1 MPLPSILGGVTPMA
15 AASPRSRSMLRTG
28 RVVAPCDP
36 SDAKYQD
43 YVKRCLSTWAV
54 DVELENGE
62 YVPNCR
68 VLSLQGNS
76 REGLRRLPRLPSPGA
91 NKEIVPGDL
100 VVVGFLN
107 GFAEAPVVL
116 GTLSSVT
123 HPNIPADTQESAQV
137 TTKDINE
144 AQDRREYIDWS
155 NDQRPLVSSVM
166 TRNSGLRHET
176 EQRSQQWVGGKPM
189 TAQRLE
195 RSLGGRSIEKEQ
207 TVEVEQGVTA
217 IVRESN
223 REGVD
228 LREAH
233 VVKTAEGVSSV
244 TVEDLKAQVLQLTQ
258 QVAELSKLVVRSDKG
273 EALFLQQETPKLR
286 TTVLSD
292 SNSRTVSLLAE
303 DRQENTRASLV
314 LGAGGTVTIR
324 RNTGQKAE
332 TTIALDD
339 DDSLMLQIPSGP
351 TVFLRDRDV
360 IVTSGKASVTVS
372 EEAGV
377 SLVTAQGASVNA
389 VDDTVVVTGQACT
402 INAPQV
408 HLSAGTVLL
417 GPGTGVRHS
426 LVSGER
432 LLIQMRRVET
442 ALSTLALWCRTH
454 THPVAGA
461 TAGPSLTRLLAAAT
475 PTGLIVPATDF
486 LRSTK
491 GV

>member
-1 MPLPSILGGVTPMA
+1 
-15 AASPRSRSMLRTG
+15 MLRTG

-36 SDAKYQD
+36 SSAKYQD
-43 YVKRCLSTWAV
+43 YVNRCLATWTV
-54 DVELENGE
+54 DVELESGE

-68 VLSLQGNS
+68 VLSFQGNS
-76 REGLRRLPRLPSPGA
+76 REGVRRLPRLPSPGA
-91 NKEIVPGDL
+91 NKEIVPGDI

-116 GTLSSVT
+116 GTLSGMT
-123 HPNIPADTQESAQV
+123 HPNIPVDTQEAAQV

-233 VVKTAEGVSSV
+233 VVKTPQGVNSV
-244 TVEDLKAQVLQLTQ
+244 TVEDLQAQVLQLTQ

-273 EALFLQQETPKLR
+273 ESLFLQQETPKLR

-292 SNSRTVSLLAE
+292 SDSRTVSILAE

-314 LGAGGTVTIR
+314 LGKGGTITLR
-324 RNTGQKAE
+324 RNTGQRAE
-332 TTIALDD
+332 TTIEMDD
-339 DDSLMLQIPSGP
+339 DDSLTLQIPSGP
-351 TVFLRDRDV
+351 TVFLRDKDV

-377 SLVTAQGASVNA
+377 SLVTAEGTSVNA
-389 VDDTVVVTGQACT
+389 VGESVVVTGQACT

-408 HLSAGTVLL
+408 HLSSGTILL
-417 GPGTGVRHS
+417 GPGTGLRNS
-426 LVSGER
+426 LVSGEK
-432 LLIQMRRVET
+432 LAIQMGRIET

-454 THPVAGA
+454 THPVAGPL
-461 TAGPSLTRLLAAAT
+461 AGPSPRPLLPTANPAGLMVPTR
-475 PTGLIVPATDF
+475 DF